1 MYDELRV
8 DHHTER
14 SDRVIDLL
22 FCVPIWVRE
31 NGMYLAENLD
41 EIFAFLLVAL
51 ELSERVLD
59 LVDNTLDLEHLLDL
73 GQVLILLGLC
83 GLLVFIVLLL

>member
-1 MYDELRV
+1 
-8 DHHTER
+8 
-14 SDRVIDLL
+14 
-22 FCVPIWVRE
+22 
-31 NGMYLAENLD
+31 MYLPENLD
-41 EIFAFLLVAL
+41 EIFALLLVAL

-59 LVDNTLDLEHLLDL
+59 LVNNTLNLEHLLDL